1 MTQLD
6 LVHAFKDNRHMNKKI
21 NVEAAKNAMAS
32 KGLTQSA
39 IAEAIGVTKEAVSQ
53 WFLDKSFPKPAKLLQ
68 LGKLLGLS
76 LNQLV
81 ETADPN
87 MPRVAFRKMANR
99 KTTHEHIAKA
109 QGMGMLLRH
118 LAPNLPFDAD
128 IMPPVLSSPRRDYEY
143 LQKIALK
150 VRKDI
155 NISADAVI
163 DFNHLIKRFNDLH
176 AVIVPVLWGSKNR
189 HENAVHIYLPDSKST
204 WVYLNLDTKIF
215 DFKFWMA
222 HELGH
227 CLSPTLEGEEAEDF
241 ADAFAG
247 ALLFPESKAK
257 VAYEAIMSAPS
268 DTARYTHL
276 FAVAQENIISPYTVF
291 KEINHYAKHAKL
303 YELEL
308 ANLGARITNFNKR
321 YLTVSEVLFDGEEIT
336 AKRFIDKSKEAFDT
350 PFYDVLGQYL
360 RSTKK
365 GAGVI
370 NGIMDM
376 PIMDA
381 HSILSELT

>member
-1 MTQLD
+1 ME
-6 LVHAFKDNRHMNKKI
+6 KKI
-21 NVEAAKNAMAS
+21 NVVVAKEAMAS

-39 IAEAIGVTKEAVSQ
+39 IAESIGVTKEAVSQ
-53 WFLDKSFPKPAKLLQ
+53 WFLDKSFPKPIKLLQ
-68 LGKLLGLS
+68 LGKLLGLP

-81 ETADPN
+81 VTDDPN
-87 MPRVAFRKMANR
+87 MPRVAFRKMKNR

-118 LAPNLPFDAD
+118 LAPYLPFDAD
-128 IMPPVLSSPRRDYEY
+128 IMPPVLSNPRCDYEY

-155 NISADAVI
+155 SIDADVVI
-163 DFNHLIKRFNDLH
+163 DFSHLIKRFNDLH

-189 HENAVHIYLPDSKST
+189 HENAVHIHLPDSQST
-204 WVYLNLDTKIF
+204 WVYLNLDTNIF

-247 ALLFPESKAK
+247 ALLFPRQKAQ
-257 VAYEAIMSAPS
+257 VAYEDMMSVS
-268 DTARYTHL
+268 GDSARFNKL
-276 FAVAQENIISPYTVF
+276 FAIAIENTISPYTVYY
-291 KEINHYAKHAKL
+291 EINHYAKHLGLPA
-303 YELEL
+303 LEL
-308 ANLGARITNFNKR
+308 PNIGGRITTFSKG
-321 YLTVSEVLFDGEEIT
+321 YKTVSAMMFDGEDIT
-336 AKRFIDKSKEAFDT
+336 PKNFIEKSVEGFHT
-350 PFYDVLGQYL
+350 PFYSVLGKYL
-360 RSTKK
+360 KSTAK
-365 GAGVI
+365 GAGII

-381 HSILSELT
+381 HGILSELT

>member
-1 MTQLD
+1 MID
-6 LVHAFKDNRHMNKKI
+6 DNSAMENKI
-21 NVEAAKNAMAS
+21 NVVVAKEVMAS

-39 IAEAIGVTKEAVSQ
+39 IAESIGVTKEAVSQ
-53 WFLDKSFPKPAKLLQ
+53 WFLDKSFPKPIKLLQ

-81 ETADPN
+81 ITDDPN
-87 MPRVAFRKMANR
+87 MPRVAFRKMRNR

-109 QGMGMLLRH
+109 QGMGMLLRQ
-118 LAPNLPFDAD
+118 LAPHLPFDAD
-128 IMPPVLSSPRRDYEY
+128 IMPPVLSSPRCDYDY

-155 NISADAVI
+155 SIDADGVI
-163 DFNHLIKRFNDLH
+163 DFSHLIKRFNDLH

-189 HENAVHIYLPDSKST
+189 HENAVHIYLPDSQST
-204 WVYLNLDTKIF
+204 WVYLNLDTNIF

-247 ALLFPESKAK
+247 ALLFPRQKAK
-257 VAYEAIMSAPS
+257 VAYEEMMSLSGDA
-268 DTARYTHL
+268 ARYARL
-276 FAVAQENIISPYTVF
+276 FVIAKDNIISPYTVYY
-291 KEINHYAKHAKL
+291 EINHYAKHVGLPA
-303 YELEL
+303 LEL
-308 ANLGARITNFNKR
+308 SNIGGRITTFSKG
-321 YLTVSEVLFDGEEIT
+321 YKTVSAMMFDGEDIT
-336 AKRFIDKSKEAFDT
+336 PKNFIEKSEEGFDT
-350 PFYDVLGQYL
+350 PFYTVLRKYL
-360 RSTKK
+360 KTSTK
-365 GAGVI
+365 GAGII

-381 HSILSELT
+381 HGILSELT